1 VEIEATALITAPPE
15 DVFDFLSDLH
25 NHWRLTAR
33 AIRVVQLDGDADG
46 GTVQIRG
53 PLGLARTAHT
63 RVTAARAPRL
73 LIGIAELPSGTRARV
88 SWTLAGRMNNTRVR
102 LAADIE
108 HTAPLDRALLALG
121 GRAYMTRVFERT
133 LERLAERFS

>member
-1 VEIEATALITAPPE
+1 VEIAATALIPAPPE

-46 GTVQIRG
+46 GTVRIRG
-53 PLGLARTAHT
+53 PLGLGRTAHT
-63 RVTAARAPRL
+63 RVTAAREPRL
-73 LIGIAELPSGTRARV
+73 IIGVAQLPSGTRARV
-88 SWTLAGRMNNTRVR
+88 SWTLAGRVNNTRVR
-102 LAADIE
+102 LAAEIE
-108 HTAPLDRALLALG
+108 QAGPLDRALLALG
-121 GRAYMTRVFERT
+121 GRAYMTRVFEGT